1 MREFV
6 DDLHSV
12 LVGLNLR
19 MGLGPVDATRSARDA
34 VRIVTQTYGGQR
46 IYVPIPDEARSARD
60 EQIARL
66 RGQGL
71 TIRVLAR
78 RFALSRSQV
87 HAICARKGV
96 GVRSFASKTGQ
107 EPGTVAATPANPY
120 GADHA

>member
-19 MGLGPVDATRSARDA
+19 MGLGPADATRSARDA

-46 IYVPIPDEARSARD
+46 IYVPIPDEARAARD
-60 EQIARL
+60 DQIARL

-71 TIRVLAR
+71 TIRVLSR
-78 RFALSRSQV
+78 RFGLSRSQV
-87 HAICARKGV
+87 HAICSRK
-96 GVRSFASKTGQ
+96 GVRSFASKTGHDA
-107 EPGTVAATPANPY
+107 GTVAPTTVTPT
-120 GADHA
+120 GADNA

>member
-19 MGLGPVDATRSARDA
+19 MGLGPSEATRSAREA

-46 IYVPIPDEARSARD
+46 IYVPIPDEARAARD

-71 TIRVLAR
+71 TIRVLSR

-96 GVRSFASKTGQ
+96 RSFASKTGQ
-107 EPGTVAATPANPY
+107 HPGTVAPTHVTPT
-120 GADHA
+120 GADNA